1 MDSWKFDESPEPYE
15 LKYRDAKYAVVMI
28 MGGDDKKLGGALHPD
43 LYEMTQA
50 VGEDF
55 AALVLVDF
63 PEPEEDEE
71 NPKTSRVLEVLP
83 SSTKTVEFLPE
94 VNTGDPRPLADFLAR
109 ALVSFSE
116 ETRIAIGFWGHGS
129 GVFGDYDLEEV
140 VLSREIRFGPLG
152 AAVTEAKPAER
163 VLVNKEVLSR
173 SMLPDATSENA
184 LTNREASSA
193 LAAAFSRAGRTEPVE
208 MLFFDTC
215 MNASVEV
222 FTELRRFAK
231 TFVASSLLV
240 PGSGWDYDLWMK
252 ATRYKNPAS
261 AEEWAFLSAG
271 VFGETYDQR
280 VYRKEAQMGAFST
293 SMELDFV
300 GRFGELVAELR
311 KHGKAG
317 VELAVY
323 AAERADTTVYDENVD
338 LGHLVMRI
346 QESTKD
352 EGIQKAAARFCEAYE
367 KALLGLSMAPAA
379 RENLTGMTV
388 WCPLQGDV
396 YGVSRYYE
404 GLEFERV
411 TGWLDFI
418 RIAARSA
425 EKPDAP
431 LFCMY
436 GFWGLELLE
445 ARSVGQMTFSR
456 DPEVKRILLDIPE
469 MSREFAGGLVEGDY
483 AFEFTGAICFRNYI
497 GLREFVRKLM
507 EIREGDEFEALRECW
522 KPGWVIGGSCC
533 KALFSE
539 LEKYQK
545 AFMETYA
552 GEPDAVVYPRMLSAL
567 KKIGDDGVL
576 VFYPMGP
583 EARE

>member
-352 EGIQKAAARFCEAYE
+352 EE
-367 KALLGLSMAPAA
+367 
-379 RENLTGMTV
+379 
-388 WCPLQGDV
+388 
-396 YGVSRYYE
+396 SR
-404 GLEFERV
+404 RRP
-411 TGWLDFI
+411 LDF
-418 RIAARSA
+418 AR
-425 EKPDAP
+425 
-431 LFCMY
+431 
-436 GFWGLELLE
+436 
-445 ARSVGQMTFSR
+445 RT
-456 DPEVKRILLDIPE
+456 
-469 MSREFAGGLVEGDY
+469 
-483 AFEFTGAICFRNYI
+483 
-497 GLREFVRKLM
+497 RKLCL
-507 EIREGDEFEALRECW
+507 G
-522 KPGWVIGGSCC
+522 
-533 KALFSE
+533 
-539 LEKYQK
+539 
-545 AFMETYA
+545 
-552 GEPDAVVYPRMLSAL
+552 
-567 KKIGDDGVL
+567 
-576 VFYPMGP
+576 
-583 EARE
+583 